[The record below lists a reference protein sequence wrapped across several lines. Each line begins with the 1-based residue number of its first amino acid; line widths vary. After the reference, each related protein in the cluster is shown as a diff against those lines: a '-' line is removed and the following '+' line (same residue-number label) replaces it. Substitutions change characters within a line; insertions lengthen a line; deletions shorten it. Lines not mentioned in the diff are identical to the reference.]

1 MLKTP
6 LLWRSGRCERC
17 QYQDVQH
24 RWHGMRLCDDCLR
37 DSQLPP
43 PWPGDLTACEPLP
56 RDSRG
61 RFRSRKAP
69 TATVEVEPETV
80 LEGGDEHRAN
90 GALRR

>member
-1 MLKTP
+1 
-6 LLWRSGRCERC
+6 
-17 QYQDVQH
+17 
-24 RWHGMRLCDDCLR
+24 MRLCDDCLR

-69 TATVEVEPETV
+69 AATVEAELEPV
-80 LEGGDEHRAN
+80 LDGGD
-90 GALRR
+90 

>member
-1 MLKTP
+1 
-6 LLWRSGRCERC
+6 
-17 QYQDVQH
+17 
-24 RWHGMRLCDDCLR
+24 MRLCDDCLR

-69 TATVEVEPETV
+69 TATVEAEPETV
-80 LEGGDEHRAN
+80 LDGGDERRTN
-90 GALRR
+90 GALHR